1 MLSNDEGRK
10 RSSHFLALPFV
21 CTKVPVL
28 LLAPAAKVRAGIGI
42 CVLQAFPFG
51 NIYDTVKSS
60 VPRDD
65 LSFSPQTSRDSV
77 VFACLSTIPRPRQRR
92 TSEPPAC
99 EETRRSY
106 QGMTEPRGQ
115 PRLSVYFIPTQTG
128 VDKRLSLLFKD

>member
-65 LSFSPQTSRDSV
+65 LSFSPHNEQRLCRVRLPFHHPSAQAEMHIRTT
-77 VFACLSTIPRPRQRR
+77 CL
-92 TSEPPAC
+92 
-99 EETRRSY
+99 
-106 QGMTEPRGQ
+106 
-115 PRLSVYFIPTQTG
+115 
-128 VDKRLSLLFKD
+128 